1 MNIWHGL
8 AKDRVSSERFE
19 TLIEIPRGGKAKYEL
34 DKQTGLLRLD
44 RILFTSTV
52 YPANY
57 GFIPLTLAEDGDPL
71 DVLVLCDDSIYP
83 NTLVTC
89 APIGVIKM
97 LDNGQPDE
105 KVIAV
110 AVNDPVYNVYGDIS
124 QLPKHIFV
132 EMTHFF
138 EVYKELENKR
148 TAVQE
153 VCNRAEAVKIIKKC
167 MELYQREYGEK

>member
-1 MNIWHGL
+1 MNIWHDL
-8 AKDRVSSERFE
+8 DKSRVTAEKFDAM
-19 TLIEIPRGGKAKYEL
+19 IEIPRGGKAKYEL

-71 DVLVLCDDSIYP
+71 DVLVLCDDSIFP

-97 LDNGQPDE
+97 LDGGQPDE
-105 KVIAV
+105 KIIAV
-110 AVNDPVYNVYGDIS
+110 AVNDPTYSAYGDLNE
-124 QLPKHIFV
+124 LPNHIYV
-132 EMTHFF
+132 EMFHFF
-138 EVYKELENKR
+138 EVYKALEKKR
-148 TAVQE
+148 TAVKE
-153 VCNRAEAVKIIKKC
+153 ICPRSEALKIINRCIERYAEAFGRK
-167 MELYQREYGEK
+167 